1 MSALRK
7 IGSAFLPV
15 STIAVL
21 VLGGVTLTTSPAE
34 AGPPIGPECG
44 PTYLW
49 LCTKPNGAQKLFG
62 GTICEKAQFEKK
74 TGSTC
79 VPAPF

>member
-7 IGSAFLPV
+7 IGSAFLPL
-15 STIAVL
+15 SAIAAL
-21 VLGGVTLTTSPAE
+21 VMGGIALTASPAE
-34 AGPPIGPECG
+34 AAIIGPECG

-49 LCTKPNGAQKLFG
+49 LCTKPNGRQVLFG
-62 GTICEKAQFEKK
+62 GTICEKIRFEKK